1 MREEKQ
7 PPAAATSPRRRHDTH
22 RLRLNVGHKSWTN
35 NAMSKRSHRNRI
47 NITTSLRLKPSP
59 GEATRTIP
67 PESITSFSHFFDSTK
82 DQLQCYSNACSKT
95 VDELLCGRNCTLFCY
110 GHTGSGKTHTLFGP
124 PNSFHSNTLKYDAT
138 ELFQNVKIPISW
150 GAFPR
155 IVLSILNKSKI
166 SGGITATAVEIYMY
180 NCYDLMKD
188 GQKIDVA
195 GFGRNN

>member
-1 MREEKQ
+1 MHARRES
-7 PPAAATSPRRRHDTH
+7 TSRRRHKPAPPPRYADEH
-22 RLRLNVGHKSWTN
+22 RLRLNVGHNIWTN

-59 GEATRTIP
+59 GETRTIP
-67 PESITSFSHFFDSTK
+67 PDSITSFSHFFDTST

-95 VDELLCGRNCTLFCY
+95 NDEFLSGRNCTLFCY
-110 GHTGSGKTHTLFGP
+110 GQTGSGKTHTLFGP

-155 IVLSILNKSKI
+155 IVLSILN
-166 SGGITATAVEIYMY
+166 TQ
-180 NCYDLMKD
+180 YDLMKD
-188 GQKIDVA
+188 G
-195 GFGRNN
+195 